1 MTYKSEF
8 PGRSDAQRVDTSP
21 PTVEG
26 DYTNDR
32 ILFVRPLSRDLFEG
46 SVLDGRITATVQKV
60 SKHVKRKCPLKFNY
74 YEKN

>member
-1 MTYKSEF
+1 MKYRYEF
-8 PGRSDAQRVDTSP
+8 SGRSDAERVHTTP

-32 ILFVRPLSRDLFEG
+32 ILLVRPLSRDLFGGCLLEG
-46 SVLDGRITATVQKV
+46 YITETGKRV
-60 SKHVKRKCPLKFNY
+60 SEWVRRKCPLKFNS